1 MAETFIMRKEW
12 LDNIKNQPVEVQ
24 DMILGDMFRY
34 AAGEPLEHEDDK
46 NVFTV
51 VNFVKGRIDNTT
63 LNYEKSVA
71 QGKMGGRPKA
81 SDAVI
86 FDLAAEGLD
95 ARAIAEK
102 VNLKYDTIRRKEEY
116 KSGHNEFIR
125 RQAAQLGF

>member
-1 MAETFIMRKEW
+1 M
-12 LDNIKNQPVEVQ
+12 
-24 DMILGDMFRY
+24 GDMFRY
-34 AAGEPLEHEDDK
+34 AAGEPLEHENDI
-46 NVFTV
+46 NVSMAV
-51 VNFVKGRIDNTT
+51 GFVKGRIDNTT

-81 SDAVI
+81 SDTVI

-125 RQAAQLGF
+125 R